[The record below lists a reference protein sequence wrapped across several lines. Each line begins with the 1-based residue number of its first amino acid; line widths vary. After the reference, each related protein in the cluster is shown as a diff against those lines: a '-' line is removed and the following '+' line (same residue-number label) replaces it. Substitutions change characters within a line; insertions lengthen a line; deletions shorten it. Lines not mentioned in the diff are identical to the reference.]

1 MSWRRRDFLTR
12 MFLVG
17 AAGLTLAS
25 VGVYW
30 RVANPSQR
38 SQSSDAF
45 KTPYDSRFFAA
56 LSAGSASSAAQ
67 ILPGR
72 KWSG

>member
-25 VGVYW
+25 VGVFW
-30 RVANPSQR
+30 RVADLSQR
-38 SQSSDAF
+38 SQSSEAF
-45 KTPYDSRFFAA
+45 ETPYDSRFFAV

-67 ILPGR
+67 ILSEVVG
-72 KWSG
+72 